1 MVIATPLL
9 CLTMAIYFEARSEP
23 EYGQILVANTI
34 ENRVRSNSY
43 PNNYCDVVTQNK
55 QFSFFNDASESNEL
69 KVRDMKTWNKIKT
82 LAENYLD
89 DLYLEME
96 YSGCHY
102 HNNTVNPRWAKKLKP
117 SKVVGHHKFYEGGC

>member
-43 PNNYCDVVTQNK
+43 PNDYCDVVTQNK

-89 DLYLEME
+89 DPYLEME

-102 HNNTVNPRWAKKLKP
+102 HNNTVKPKWTKKLKL